1 MNDLYVG
8 TITGCHGIKGELKIL
23 SDFEYKERVFTKG
36 FPLIIDDNIY
46 KITSVRVHKN
56 FFLITIDDL
65 YDINE
70 VNHLINKDVYIKRCD
85 LPLNESEYLLN
96 DLMGAKVFDNNEDIG
111 MVTDIVLG
119 KNNNFVKVDNSFL
132 IPLIS
137 EYIAYFDEK
146 SNILYTKNGKSLK
159 IS

>member
-1 MNDLYVG
+1 M
-8 TITGCHGIKGELKIL
+8 
-23 SDFEYKERVFTKG
+23 
-36 FPLIIDDNIY
+36 
-46 KITSVRVHKN
+46 
-56 FFLITIDDL
+56 
-65 YDINE
+65 
-70 VNHLINKDVYIKRCD
+70 YIKRCD